1 MLLDIHPEPEDARV
15 EVHAGDRILL
25 AVRPDQTAYHEN
37 VRVARTELGKIIREG
52 FFTPEESAVFELLDP
67 FEGLDD
73 WLEYMRDYK
82 SKVSLDPALAARTQ
96 ELLDCTGGCLKVRV
110 RVWASRLRRLAP
122 GTMGTAI
129 Q

>member
-15 EVHAGDRILL
+15 EVHAGDGILI
-25 AVRPDQTAYHEN
+25 AGRPDQSAYHEN

-52 FFTPEESAVFELLDP
+52 VFALEESTVFELLDP

-73 WLEYMRDYK
+73 WLEYMRDYE
-82 SKVSLDPALAARTQ
+82 SNVPLDPALAARTR
-96 ELLDCTGGCLKVRV
+96 ELLDRTGGRLKVRL
-110 RVWASRLRRLAP
+110 RVWGSRLRRLEP
-122 GTMGTAI
+122 GIAGTTT